1 MTISRRMSFTVGA
14 LVAVAWPL
22 SIGCRTAAPVATAPA
37 GPAPPA
43 ARPDGW
49 QYKIQPGDQLAVKL
63 FYHPSLN
70 EEVTVR
76 PDGRISLQLV
86 GEIAAAGETA
96 EKLTDQLRTRYSR
109 SLESP
114 EVSVIVKTFANERIF
129 VAGEVGRPGEQ
140 ALVGRTTV
148 LQAIAQCQGFKESAR
163 LTEVLIIRRNPDFTP
178 SVSIVDLQKVVS
190 GKDPSNDVL
199 LVPYDVVFVPRS
211 TIANV
216 NKFVREFI
224 TNNLPF
230 DFGFRI
236 DLYRNN

>member
-1 MTISRRMSFTVGA
+1 MSSVAGA
-14 LVAVAWPL
+14 LAGFAWL
-22 SIGCRTAAPVATAPA
+22 VSIGCRTAAPAASVQPAAP
-37 GPAPPA
+37 GAPPA
-43 ARPDGW
+43 HEEGW
-49 QYKIQPGDQLAVKL
+49 QYRIRAGDELAVKL

-70 EEVTVR
+70 EQITVR

-86 GEIAAAGETA
+86 GEVVAAGETA
-96 EKLTDQLRTRYSR
+96 EKLSEQLKARYSE

-114 EVSVIVKTFANERIF
+114 EVSVIVKTFAGERVF
-129 VAGEVGRPGEQ
+129 VAGEVVRPGEQ

-148 LQAIAQCQGFKESAR
+148 LQAIAQCQGFKDSAR
-163 LTEVLIIRRNPDFTP
+163 LTQVLIIRRNPDFSP
-178 SVSIVDLQKVVS
+178 SVMQVNLQKVVH
-190 GKDPSNDVL
+190 GKDLANDVL
-199 LVPYDVVFVPRS
+199 LAPYDVVFVPRS

-236 DLYRNN
+236 DLYKSN